1 MNNHER
7 GGMCG
12 CGHHNIVPILMILF
26 GTSFLLQYQ
35 GILTVEAVNIIW
47 PILVGIAGVVKL
59 TEDKCGC
66 C

>member
-1 MNNHER
+1 
-7 GGMCG
+7 MCG